1 MFLFRYFHPPENLAQ
16 IVINAGRNNKRLRS
30 EIATKLKMSN
40 AINAASLG
48 AAASSMPYQL
58 QSPYSLLP
66 QSPNS
71 PPMSNIT
78 SVLPNVN
85 NGMPNL
91 IPERMPSY
99 SNSTLSGSI
108 STALPKNPS
117 PIQTSF
123 RNLPHHSSPAI
134 DYRQPSP
141 PGEKMGKDDDFNSV
155 QSSSRKRIYHNGS
168 KNVSSVGRTGNTE
181 EEKEKSCSTP
191 TTKESPLAKRR
202 HGDTVSTSNTA
213 KSISTIPASHP
224 NSVSASGEVYSIPNL
239 ISPAPTP
246 IETASLYSKAWAQQ
260 MKILQ
265 QNQTPIICSTPSVNN
280 PLTNQF
286 PSYAGIGNSLVNG
299 ISQVGTV
306 DVDAYNA
313 YMRAFVNQS
322 VAASTNINVPPV
334 AYNAS
339 ATTQQFTNPYH
350 LYDPTN
356 IPFYF

>member
-1 MFLFRYFHPPENLAQ
+1 
-16 IVINAGRNNKRLRS
+16 
-30 EIATKLKMSN
+30 MSN

-141 PGEKMGKDDDFNSV
+141 PGEKMGKEDDFN
-155 QSSSRKRIYHNGS
+155 QHCR
-168 KNVSSVGRTGNTE
+168 
-181 EEKEKSCSTP
+181 
-191 TTKESPLAKRR
+191 
-202 HGDTVSTSNTA
+202 STSHF
-213 KSISTIPASHP
+213 SMSFPAS
-224 NSVSASGEVYSIPNL
+224 IPPL
-239 ISPAPTP
+239 VHRGFTL
-246 IETASLYSKAWAQQ
+246 SLG
-260 MKILQ
+260 
-265 QNQTPIICSTPSVNN
+265 
-280 PLTNQF
+280 QF
-286 PSYAGIGNSLVNG
+286 GYV
-299 ISQVGTV
+299 
-306 DVDAYNA
+306 
-313 YMRAFVNQS
+313 
-322 VAASTNINVPPV
+322 
-334 AYNAS
+334 
-339 ATTQQFTNPYH
+339 
-350 LYDPTN
+350 
-356 IPFYF
+356 

>member
-1 MFLFRYFHPPENLAQ
+1 
-16 IVINAGRNNKRLRS
+16 
-30 EIATKLKMSN
+30 MSN

-58 QSPYSLLP
+58 QSPYSLIP

-71 PPMSNIT
+71 PPIT

-99 SNSTLSGSI
+99 SNSTLSGSS
-108 STALPKNPS
+108 STALLKSPS

-141 PGEKMGKDDDFNSV
+141 PGEKMGKEDDFHSL
-155 QSSSRKRIYHNGS
+155 QSSSRKRIYHNGN
-168 KNVSSVGRTGNTE
+168 KNVSSVGRTENTE
-181 EEKEKSCSTP
+181 EEKEKSCNTP

-202 HGDTVSTSNTA
+202 HGDIVSTSNTS
-213 KSISTIPASHP
+213 KSISSVPASP
-224 NSVSASGEVYSIPNL
+224 PNSICNSVSAGGEVYSIPNL
-239 ISPAPTP
+239 VSPAPSP
-246 IETASLYSKAWAQQ
+246 IETAALYSKAWAQQ

-265 QNQTPIICSTPSVNN
+265 QNQTPIICSAPSVNT

-286 PSYAGIGNSLVNG
+286 PSYAGIGSSLANG
-299 ISQVGTV
+299 ISQVGTI

-334 AYNAS
+334 SYNAS
-339 ATTQQFTNPYH
+339 ATTQQFANPYH

>member
-1 MFLFRYFHPPENLAQ
+1 
-16 IVINAGRNNKRLRS
+16 
-30 EIATKLKMSN
+30 MSN

-66 QSPNS
+66 QTPNS
-71 PPMSNIT
+71 PPMNNMT

-85 NGMPNL
+85 NGIPNL
-91 IPERMPSY
+91 IPERFPSY
-99 SNSTLSGSI
+99 SNSSLSGTS
-108 STALPKNPS
+108 STALPKTPS
-117 PIQTSF
+117 PIQTSL

-141 PGEKMGKDDDFNSV
+141 PGEKMGKEDDFHSV
-155 QSSSRKRIYHNGS
+155 QSSSRKRIYHNGN

-181 EEKEKSCSTP
+181 EDKEKSCNTP

-202 HGDTVSTSNTA
+202 HGDTLSASNTP
-213 KSISTIPASHP
+213 KSISTISASHP
-224 NSVSASGEVYSIPNL
+224 NSTCNSVSASGEVYSIPNL

-246 IETASLYSKAWAQQ
+246 IETAALYSKAWAQQ

-265 QNQTPIICSTPSVNN
+265 QNQTPIICSAPSVNT

-286 PSYAGIGNSLVNG
+286 PSYAGIGSSLVNG
-299 ISQVGTV
+299 ISQVGTI